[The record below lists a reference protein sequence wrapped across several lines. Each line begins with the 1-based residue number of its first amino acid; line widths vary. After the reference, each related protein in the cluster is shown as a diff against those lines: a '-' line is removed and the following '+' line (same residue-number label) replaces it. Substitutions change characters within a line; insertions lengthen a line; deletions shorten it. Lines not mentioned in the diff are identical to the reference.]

1 MITAL
6 FYIIPM
12 VCSFGSVNDIYRFEE
27 TKRITNNKVAILFYL
42 FIFAIHHKKYQHEFS
57 TRNRLK
63 LCVFFQ
69 TQFSEAW
76 AEARITMPLD
86 RITC

>member
-6 FYIIPM
+6 VYLIPM

-42 FIFAIHHKKYQHEFS
+42 FIFAIHHKNINTNSVQE
-57 TRNRLK
+57 
-63 LCVFFQ
+63 
-69 TQFSEAW
+69 
-76 AEARITMPLD
+76 ID
-86 RITC
+86 